1 MVDNIEI
8 SLTSLIA
15 DWTKGDLNKVLVW
28 LDEQID
34 KSAKLNEDLK
44 QT

>member
-28 LDEQID
+28 LDE
-34 KSAKLNEDLK
+34 
-44 QT
+44 